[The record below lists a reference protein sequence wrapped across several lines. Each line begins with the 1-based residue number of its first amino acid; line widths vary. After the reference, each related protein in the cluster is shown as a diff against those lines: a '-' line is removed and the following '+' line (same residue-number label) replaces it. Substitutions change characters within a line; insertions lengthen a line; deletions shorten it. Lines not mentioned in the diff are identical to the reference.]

1 MSSLRKSSVE
11 DEYWDT
17 SRASAKKN
25 KGFNLFDDTVSVE
38 TADELRKS
46 KRLLRSFDEDD
57 DDATDTINWDGTP
70 SVDTASRTPQ
80 PTTVSPSP
88 MHQPIKSSLSHDK
101 SRERLHPIQQMTHTR
116 SQSFTIEAQDQS
128 TKIES
133 AGNVSFQPDSGS
145 MLYSKS
151 HEKLSTSSSNTSL
164 NNQSIHDV
172 VTSYQL
178 KTPQTNDPKKLV
190 EQIQFLQRA
199 LDRAK
204 ASGGSK
210 IPVDDTVQRIIN
222 GEQYSLEMYKSKDD
236 KFALLDRAIKLHD
249 GNAITAIILF
259 IKKTIKPSIF
269 NLELQRRPVA
279 ANHLIS
285 YMKAHYDLKELED
298 LLGMLGRNEEAAMLK
313 YKQAVSIS
321 DAGAKLKSLDMC
333 LRAHFSANPQ
343 LSGETPL
350 LQEHIALLE
359 RQRPIEDSDKK
370 AELSGT
376 VMMFKQYP
384 RKASILNMSAV
395 TTLYYCCFYHS
406 TEGENHLACPEAIRK
421 QHQLTDK
428 QFVWTALSARA
439 RLKQWN
445 GVDELLTTKG
455 WFGGTKAR
463 AVIGFDRVCQIL
475 NQCNAPLE
483 VLTKYLK
490 LIDNTEKRL
499 DLARKFKCHNVVIET
514 LVSMKDR
521 AQLDFYAKKLQ
532 PGTVEARS
540 AAGALNNSSIKW
552 KN

>member
-25 KGFNLFDDTVSVE
+25 KAFNLFDDTVSVE
-38 TADELRKS
+38 TADDLRRS
-46 KRLLRSFDEDD
+46 KRLLRSFEEDD
-57 DDATDTINWDGTP
+57 DESTDTINWDGTP
-70 SVDTASRTPQ
+70 SAETG
-80 PTTVSPSP
+80 
-88 MHQPIKSSLSHDK
+88 
-101 SRERLHPIQQMTHTR
+101 
-116 SQSFTIEAQDQS
+116 
-128 TKIES
+128 

-151 HEKLSTSSSNTSL
+151 HEKLSTSTSNTSL

-172 VTSYQL
+172 VTSYKP

-190 EQIQFLQRA
+190 EQIQFLQRE
-199 LDRAK
+199 LERAK

-210 IPVDDTVQRIIN
+210 IPVDETVQRIIN
-222 GEQYSLEMYKSKDD
+222 GKQYSLEMYKSKDD

-285 YMKAHYDLKELED
+285 YMKAHFDLKELED

-333 LRAHFSANPQ
+333 LKAHFSANPQ
-343 LSGETPL
+343 LSSETPL

-475 NQCNAPLE
+475 NQCNPPLE

-499 DLARKFKCHNVVIET
+499 ELAKKFKCHNVVIET
-514 LVSMKDR
+514 LASMKDR
-521 AQLDFYAKKLQ
+521 SQLEFYGRKLQ
-532 PGTVEARS
+532 PGTIEARS
-540 AAGALNNSSIKW
+540 AAAALNNSSIKW